1 MPTKSYDEF
10 LHKELREP
18 EMAAE
23 YLSAALEEGSVTQ
36 FLLAL
41 RNVAE
46 AHGGVGVL
54 SNITELNR
62 QSLYK
67 TMSERGNPTLSSLLA
82 ILHAIG
88 IDVTFRP
95 IRSAAAG

>member
-10 LHKELREP
+10 LHQELREP

-62 QSLYK
+62 QSMYK
-67 TMSERGNPTLSSLLA
+67 MLSERGNPTLSSLLA

-95 IRSAAAG
+95 IRSATA

>member
-1 MPTKSYDEF
+1 VE
-10 LHKELREP
+10 
-18 EMAAE
+18 
-23 YLSAALEEGSVTQ
+23 Q

-46 AHGGVGVL
+46 AHGSVGAL

-62 QSLYK
+62 QSMHKML
-67 TMSERGNPTLSSLLA
+67 SERGNPRPSSLLP

-88 IDVTFRP
+88 IDIAFRP
-95 IRSAAAG
+95 TRSVMAG